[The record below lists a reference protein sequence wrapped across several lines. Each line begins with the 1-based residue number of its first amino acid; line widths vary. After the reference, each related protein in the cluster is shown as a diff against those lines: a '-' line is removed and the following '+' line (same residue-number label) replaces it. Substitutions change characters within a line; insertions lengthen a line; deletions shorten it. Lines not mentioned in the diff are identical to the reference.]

1 MFGAGR
7 PSFVSALTMIRSFQ
21 ARVRRVSPVL
31 ALAGSFAA
39 CGGGDGGTA
48 PNIPPTTGALVVQIS
63 GLPTSLTPS
72 FVLTAAD
79 GSTRQLT
86 VGDTARNIPAGAATI
101 RPGMPSAPGIGRW
114 VPFQESYPVTIVAGS
129 SVSET
134 VQYAAAQIIVLA
146 AATGLP
152 TTAIPTL
159 RLTAP
164 DGSVFQ
170 TTAGAPFVTSAA
182 GTWSV
187 RGLPVSASDYLWT
200 ATGAAETRTVLPGDT
215 ATMNIAYAVASGA
228 ISVSAPGLD
237 STLRPVFTIAQGGIS
252 FSRQGPGVF
261 ADLPPGPWEVTATG
275 ISVPGLR
282 WNPGSTRQSVNV
294 TIGATNDVQ
303 VPYTATTIV
312 SNLVLEGAYL
322 TQAVQR
328 PDGSVPLVAGRDALL
343 RVFMTATD
351 INTWRPPVRVSLF
364 EGTNLLETYD
374 IPAQVAG
381 VDREVSEG
389 NLQRSWNV
397 RVNGHRIVP
406 GLRMLVEA
414 DPDRTLVGDA
424 DLSDNIWPRNG
435 TPQALTVTTVGT
447 WHAVLVPVVNT
458 SSNLTGDVTEANKG
472 QFTNLV
478 QRVLPIAD
486 ANVVVR
492 QPFTSSISALQSSD
506 ANRAWIA
513 LLSEMNALQAIERT
527 VGRNEYFYG
536 VVKVDYTSGIAGYG
550 YVPGRAAV
558 GWDYLPSG
566 DGVAA
571 HEWGHN
577 FGRRHAP
584 CGNVA
589 GADLSF
595 PTPGGF
601 IGNWGWNPATN
612 LLVSPNAT
620 DLMGYCGNQW
630 ISAHNWSASLS
641 HRAST
646 PNAIALSA
654 APTAANTDALLVWG
668 TMSGNGRITLEP
680 SFLIS
685 DGASGD
691 ESLADADML
700 LRVEALDANG
710 QVLASRIVPA
720 PRADHDAEGSRAFA
734 AMLPLT
740 ASQHE
745 QLATVRAFDVRA
757 PIGGATRRRDRV
769 AAAVDAARPL
779 GDALRA
785 TRIGNT
791 RSRVSWNDARVVGA
805 LVRDANTRRV
815 LSIMRSGGG
824 EVTGARG
831 DLEVVLSD
839 GVRSRIARITAP

>member
-1 MFGAGR
+1 
-7 PSFVSALTMIRSFQ
+7 MIRSFRT
-21 ARVRRVSPVL
+21 AVRRRWPALSL
-31 ALAGSFAA
+31 AAILAA

-79 GSTRQLT
+79 GSTRALT

-146 AATGLP
+146 AAIGLP

-182 GTWSV
+182 GLWSV

-200 ATGAAETRTVLPGDT
+200 SSGPAETRTVLPGDT
-215 ATMNIAYAVASGA
+215 ATMNVAYAVASGA
-228 ISVSAPGLD
+228 IAVSAPGLD

-261 ADLPPGPWEVTATG
+261 ADLSPGPWEVTATG

-282 WNPGSTRQSVNV
+282 WTPGSSRQSVNV
-294 TIGATNDVQ
+294 IVGATNAVQ
-303 VPYTATTIV
+303 VPYTATTII

-322 TQAVQR
+322 TQAIQR
-328 PDGSVPLVAGRDALL
+328 PDGSVPLVAGRDAFL

-351 INTWRPPVRVSLF
+351 INSWRPPVRVSLF
-364 EGTNLLETYD
+364 DGTTLLETYT
-374 IPAQVAG
+374 IPAPVAG
-381 VDREVSEG
+381 VDREVNEG
-389 NLQRSWNV
+389 DLLRSWNV
-397 RVNGHRIVP
+397 RVNGNRIVP

-414 DPDRTLVGDA
+414 DPDRTIDGDA
-424 DLSDNIWPRNG
+424 DFSDNIWPRNG
-435 TPQALTVTTVGT
+435 TPQALTVTAVGP

-458 SSNLTGDVTEANKG
+458 TSDLTGNVTEANKG

-478 QRVLPIAD
+478 QQLLPIAE

-492 QPFTSSISALQSSD
+492 QPYTSSVAALQSGD

-513 LLSEMNALQAIERT
+513 LLAELNALRAVERT
-527 VGRNEYFYG
+527 SGRNEYFYG

-558 GWDYLPSG
+558 GWDYMPSG
-566 DGVAA
+566 DRVAA

-589 GADLSF
+589 NADINF

-630 ISAHNWSASLS
+630 ISAYNWTQSLAYRS
-641 HRAST
+641 ST
-646 PNAIALSA
+646 PNAVTVGASPSA
-654 APTAANTDALLVWG
+654 TSRTDALLVWG
-668 TMSGNGRITLEP
+668 SMDSRGRIALEP
-680 SFLIS
+680 SFFVTDVVPS
-685 DGASGD
+685 DAPP
-691 ESLADADML
+691 ADAEVL

-710 QVLASRIVPA
+710 QLLASHVTPA
-720 PRADHDAEGSRAFA
+720 PRADHDTDGSRAFA
-734 AMLPLT
+734 VMLPLS
-740 ASQHE
+740 AAQHA
-745 QLATVRAFDVRA
+745 QLAAVRAYDVRA
-757 PIGGATRRRDRV
+757 PIGGAARRRDRV
-769 AAAVDAARPL
+769 AAAADAARPL

-785 TRIGNT
+785 TRTGT
-791 RSRVSWNDARVVGA
+791 KARLSWSDPRVAGA
-805 LVRDANTRRV
+805 LVRDASTRRV
-815 LSIMRSGGG
+815 LAIMRAGGG

-839 GVRSRIARITAP
+839 GVRSRVTRMSVP